1 MTTAGARALPSS
13 PKRPVTPPRIETILL
28 ATDASSASGAAT
40 LHAIDLAVRLE
51 ARLVVLTV
59 LSTREADRAGR
70 DHGTTAAARRE
81 ARTVAVQQVVDRAR
95 ADGAVAASLI
105 WDGDPGEAIVDAADA
120 ERADLIVVGSH
131 ERSPVGRLFLGSV
144 SDFVVRHARAP
155 VMVVRPSAFAH
166 AGDERHHGG

>member
-1 MTTAGARALPSS
+1 MTTAGARSLPSS

>member
-1 MTTAGARALPSS
+1 M
-13 PKRPVTPPRIETILL
+13 TPPRIETILL

>member
-1 MTTAGARALPSS
+1 MA
-13 PKRPVTPPRIETILL
+13 RIETILL
-28 ATDASSASGAAT
+28 ATDASSASSAAT
-40 LHAIDLAVRLE
+40 LHAIDLAARLG
-51 ARLVVLTV
+51 AQLVVLTV
-59 LSTREADRAGR
+59 MSTAPRDKDPREVRANPVGR
-70 DHGTTAAARRE
+70 RDERTA
-81 ARTVAVQQVVDRAR
+81 AVQQVVDRAR